1 MRIQVEEGDEA
12 YAEFH
17 THDGTTELWLGG
29 HLTIW
34 GLFDTLIHEGL
45 HEAIED
51 NTYQPTTEKQDH
63 WVIQRL
69 CFN

>member
-1 MRIQVEEGDEA
+1 MRIHLEEGDEA
-12 YAEFH
+12 HAEFH
-17 THDGTTELWLGG
+17 THDGTTEIWLGG

-34 GLFDTLIHEGL
+34 GLFDTLVHEGL

-51 NTYQPTTEKQDH
+51 NTDTPTTEKQDH